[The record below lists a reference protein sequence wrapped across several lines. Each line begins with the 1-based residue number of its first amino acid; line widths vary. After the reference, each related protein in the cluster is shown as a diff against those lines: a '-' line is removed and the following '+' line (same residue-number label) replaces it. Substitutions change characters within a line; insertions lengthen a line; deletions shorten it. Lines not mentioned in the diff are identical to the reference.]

1 MNNIVFRYEVLSLQK
16 VKFIFVHLFWSKLFF
31 VDGPMT
37 LVNFI
42 DWMGSR

>member
-1 MNNIVFRYEVLSLQK
+1 MFRDEGLSLQK
-16 VKFIFVHLFWSKLFF
+16 VLVFFVHLLWSKTNLFF

-42 DWMGSR
+42 D